1 MTKWMLFLLPAAIL
15 SAANPD
21 PKTEKEIMATME
33 AYKQALMK
41 KDAAALS
48 KILSDDLVYT
58 HSSNLHENKTAVL
71 ESLKGNTVVE
81 GIDFKDLKVRVY
93 GNSAVVVG
101 DVDFKNN
108 AGNGATVCQTQ
119 RAACARQ
126 GTAGLA
132 AGRTPGH
139 ALSRTRGRKEIARP
153 HLIAVPLTTSTSTE

>member
-1 MTKWMLFLLPAAIL
+1 MTKWIMLCLLSVTILPAAT
-15 SAANPD
+15 PD

-48 KILSDDLVYT
+48 RILSDDLVYT

-71 ESLKGNTVVE
+71 HSLKSNTVVE

-108 AGNGATVCQTQ
+108 AGSGTTVAKLNVLHVLVKGPQGWQ
-119 RAACARQ
+119 LVARQ
-126 GTAGLA
+126 ATRYPDPA
-132 AGRTPGH
+132 AG
-139 ALSRTRGRKEIARP
+139 KK
-153 HLIAVPLTTSTSTE
+153 